1 MKTIWLFSNI
11 KFLGLYESELLWSFK
26 VKFQFSALVPEIFWV
41 TRLILNDL
49 RL

>member
-1 MKTIWLFSNI
+1 MNQNYD
-11 KFLGLYESELLWSFK
+11 GSFK
-26 VKFQFSALVPEIFWV
+26 VKFQFSALVPEIFWI